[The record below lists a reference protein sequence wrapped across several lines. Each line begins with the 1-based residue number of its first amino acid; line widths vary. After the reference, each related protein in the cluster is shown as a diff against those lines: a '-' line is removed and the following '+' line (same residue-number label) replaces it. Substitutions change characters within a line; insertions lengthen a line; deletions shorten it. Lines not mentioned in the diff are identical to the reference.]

1 MHKEQLKN
9 VKLEQQLNSTTNA
22 DVTTSSHTNGNTML
36 PAVVSSKIR
45 PILFST
51 EMVKAIL
58 EGRKTQTRR
67 LAKYQKAYDIFH
79 DGKKEVEAVKTK
91 ENMLACKYKIDD
103 ILWVR
108 ETWQKSL
115 NPNEFVYKADTDN
128 PIYLDSNF
136 KWKPSI
142 FMPYAACRIFLK
154 VTNIRVE
161 KLQDISEKDAI
172 KEGVETKQIEGIK
185 FYKDYGYNN
194 FIHHYA
200 KYSFATLWYEING
213 KESWEQNP
221 YVWVIEFERCS
232 KP

>member
-1 MHKEQLKN
+1 MKKTNKITH
-9 VKLEQQLNSTTNA
+9 STNA
-22 DVTTSSHTNGNTML
+22 L
-36 PAVVSSKIR
+36 K

-67 LAKYQKAYDIFH
+67 LLKVKGCKPFVPDNNFDVETILKWNNDYFPY
-79 DGKKEVEAVKTK
+79 GK
-91 ENMLACKYKIDD
+91 IGD

-115 NPNEFVYKADTDN
+115 NPNEFVYKTDTDN

-142 FMPYAACRIFLK
+142 FMPFTACRIFLK
-154 VTNIRVE
+154 ITNIRVE
-161 KLQDISEKDAI
+161 RLQDISETDAI
-172 KEGVETKQIEGIK
+172 NEGIEIVEQINK
-185 FYKDYGYNN
+185 VSFYKRYFGRNKN
-194 FIHHYA
+194 FTTA
-200 KYSFATLWYEING
+200 MPKYSYQTLWEKING
-213 KESWEQNP
+213 KESWDLNP

>member
-1 MHKEQLKN
+1 MEQ
-9 VKLEQQLNSTTNA
+9 KLNNSTTA
-22 DVTTSSHTNGNTML
+22 DVATSSHTNGNTML
-36 PAVVSSKIR
+36 LAVVSSKLR

-67 LAKYQKAYDIFH
+67 LLKLKGCKIVVPNKYFDMEKILKWNKDYFPY
-79 DGKKEVEAVKTK
+79 GK
-91 ENMLACKYKIDD
+91 IGD

-161 KLQDISEKDAI
+161 KLQDISETDAI
-172 KEGVETKQIEGIK
+172 NEGIEIVEQINK
-185 FYKDYGYNN
+185 VSFYKRYFGRNKN
-194 FIHHYA
+194 FTTA
-200 KYSFATLWYEING
+200 MPKYSYQTLWEKING
-213 KESWEQNP
+213 KESWDLNP